1 MPARRRTTEIRLSD
15 VARAAGVSPATAS
28 RVLNGSSRQVSA
40 QHAARVRD
48 AAARLGY
55 AVDLRAQATARGTS
69 SMIAVVV
76 PSLTDDEAMR
86 AAAEVHTVA
95 EDLGYTASVWV
106 CPPDPERA
114 SEIIRRLRGQ
124 RIRAIFMVVP
134 QASLAGEAVL
144 RELAQYRAHGGVTV
158 AIDCLRPRAA
168 ARDARSGMIH
178 SVIAGS

>member
-1 MPARRRTTEIRLSD
+1 MPARRRTTEVRLSD

-28 RVLNGSSRQVSA
+28 RVLNGSSRRVSA
-40 QHAARVRD
+40 QHVARVRD

-69 SMIAVVV
+69 SAIAVVV

-106 CPPDPERA
+106 CPPDEERA
-114 SEIIRRLRGQ
+114 SEIIRTLRGQ
-124 RIRAIFMVVP
+124 RTRAIFLVMP
-134 QASLAGEAVL
+134 QASLTGEAVV

-158 AIDCLRPRAA
+158 AIDGLRPHAA
-168 ARDARSGMIH
+168 AHDALSGIIH
-178 SVIAGS
+178 SVVAGS